1 MAAQRLSMRKLR
13 ELFRL
18 RFEAK
23 LTTRA
28 IAASL
33 GIGNGTVC
41 DYLGRARVAKLTWPL
56 PPELDDDGALA
67 ALLFPDD
74 AKAETV
80 RPEPDWARVHAE
92 LKKKGVTKLL
102 LWQEY
107 LEATPGGYQ
116 YSRFCERYGRW
127 LAAASVTL
135 RQEHRA
141 GEKCFVDFSGD
152 GVQVVDAVTGEVRVA
167 KLFVAVLGAS
177 NLTYVEPVFSEEVA
191 TWVGCHVRAFEYF
204 GGVTQVVV
212 PDNLK
217 AGVTRAHRYEPDVN
231 PTYADLARHQ
241 GFAIVPARP
250 RRPRDKAKVEVGVLL
265 AERWILAALRHR
277 RFTSLAEVHEAVRPL
292 LERLN
297 ARPMRKLGKS
307 RRELFEEVERAAL
320 KPLPARPYQLAF
332 WKKARVNIDYHV
344 ELEGHWYSVPYTLV
358 GKPVDIRHTEGCVEV
373 FLAGRRVASHV
384 RSAQKG
390 RFTTQTEHMPASH
403 RQHAEWTPSRL
414 IRWAEGV
421 GPSCAKLVEELM
433 TKRPHPQQGFRSA
446 LGVLRLADEKKYGKA
461 RVDKAC
467 ARALRHRAVS
477 YKSVVAILQHHLEDA
492 DEKTAD
498 KGPLPEHEN
507 VRGAHY
513 YH

>member
-28 IAASL
+28 IATSL
-33 GIGNGTVC
+33 SIGNGTVC
-41 DYLGRARVAKLTWPL
+41 DYLGRARVAKLPWPL
-56 PPELDDDGALA
+56 PAELDDDAALT
-67 ALLFPDD
+67 ALLFPED
-74 AKAETV
+74 AKAQAE

-92 LKKKGVTKLL
+92 LKRKGVTKLL

-107 LEATPGGYQ
+107 LEAVPGGYQ
-116 YSRFCERYGRW
+116 YSRFCERYRRW
-127 LAAASVTL
+127 LAASSVTL
-135 RQEHRA
+135 RQEHRV

-152 GVQVVDAVTGEVRVA
+152 GVRVVDAATNEVRVA

-177 NLTYVEPVFSEEVA
+177 NLTYVEPVFSEDVA
-191 TWVGCHVRAFEYF
+191 TWVGCHVRTFEYF
-204 GGVTQVVV
+204 GGVTELVV

-217 AGVTRAHRYEPDVN
+217 AGVTQAHRYEPDVN
-231 PTYADLARHQ
+231 PTYADLARHY
-241 GFAIVPARP
+241 GFAVVPARP

-277 RFTSLAEVHEAVRPL
+277 HFTSLAQVREAVKPL
-292 LERLN
+292 LEKLN
-297 ARPMRKLGKS
+297 TRPMRKLGKS
-307 RRELFEEVERAAL
+307 RWELFEQVERVTLRAL
-320 KPLPARPYQLAF
+320 PTRPYELAF

-358 GKPVDIRHTEGCVEV
+358 GKPVEMRHTEGCVEV
-373 FLAGRRVASHV
+373 FLGGRRVASHV
-384 RSAQKG
+384 RGLEKG
-390 RFTTQTEHMPASH
+390 RFTTQPEHMPASH
-403 RQHAEWTPSRL
+403 RQHVEWTPSRL

-433 TKRPHPQQGFRSA
+433 TSRPHPQQGLRSA
-446 LGVLRLADEKKYGKA
+446 LGVLRLADEKRHGKP
-461 RVDKAC
+461 RVEKAC

-477 YKSVVAILQHHLEDA
+477 YKSV
-492 DEKTAD
+492 T
-498 KGPLPEHEN
+498 PRRSPS
-507 VRGAHY
+507 
-513 YH
+513 

>member
-1 MAAQRLSMRKLR
+1 MAAERLSMRKLR
-13 ELFRL
+13 ELLRL
-18 RFEAK
+18 RYEAK
-23 LTTRA
+23 LSTRS
-28 IAASL
+28 IATSL

-41 DYLGRARVAKLTWPL
+41 DYLGRARAAKLTWPL
-56 PPELDDDGALA
+56 PRELDEDAALT
-67 ALLFPDD
+67 ALLFPED
-74 AKAETV
+74 AKALAE
-80 RPEPDWARVHAE
+80 RPEPDWAHVHAE
-92 LKKKGVTKLL
+92 LKKKGVTKQL

-107 LEATPGGYQ
+107 LEAHPGGYQ

-127 LAAASVTL
+127 LATSSVTL

-152 GVQVVDAVTGEVRVA
+152 GVQVVDAASGEVRVA

-177 NLTYVEPVFSEEVA
+177 NLTYVEPVFSEDVA
-191 TWVGCHVRAFEYF
+191 TWVGCHVRALEYF
-204 GGVTQVVV
+204 GGVTELVV

-231 PTYADLARHQ
+231 PTYADLARHY
-241 GFAIVPARP
+241 GFAILPARP
-250 RRPRDKAKVEVGVLL
+250 RKPRDKAKAEVGVLL

-277 RFTSLAEVHEAVRPL
+277 RFARLSEVHEAVKPL
-292 LERLN
+292 LEKLN

-307 RRELFEEVERAAL
+307 RCELFEQVERAAL

-358 GKPVDIRHTEGCVEV
+358 GKPVEVRHTEACVEV
-373 FLAGRRVASHV
+373 FLGGRRVASHM
-384 RSAQKG
+384 RSAERG
-390 RFTTQTEHMPASH
+390 RFTTQPEHMPASH

-433 TKRPHPQQGFRSA
+433 TRRPHPQQGFRSA

-461 RVDKAC
+461 RVEKAC

-477 YKSVVAILQHHLEDA
+477 YKSVAAILQHRLEDA
-492 DEKTAD
+492 DEKAAD
-498 KGPLPEHEN
+498 KGPLPEHQN

>member
-1 MAAQRLSMRKLR
+1 MRKLR

-18 RFEAK
+18 RYEAK
-23 LTTRA
+23 LTTRS
-28 IAASL
+28 IATSL

-41 DYLGRARVAKLTWPL
+41 DYLGRARAAKLTWPL
-56 PPELDDDGALA
+56 PPELDDDEALT
-67 ALLFPDD
+67 ALLFPED
-74 AKAETV
+74 AKALAE
-80 RPEPDWARVHAE
+80 RPEPDWAHVHAE
-92 LKKKGVTKLL
+92 LKKKGVTKQL

-107 LEATPGGYQ
+107 LQAHPGGYQ

-127 LAAASVTL
+127 LATASVTL

-141 GEKCFVDFSGD
+141 GEKCLVDFSGD
-152 GVQVVDAVTGEVRVA
+152 GVAVRDAVTGEERVA

-177 NLTYVEPVFSEEVA
+177 NLTYVEPVFSEDVA
-191 TWVGCHVRAFEYF
+191 TWVGCHVRAFEFF
-204 GGVTQVVV
+204 GGVSQLVV

-217 AGVTRAHRYEPDVN
+217 AGVTRAHRYEPDLN
-231 PTYADLARHQ
+231 PTYADLARHY

-250 RRPRDKAKVEVGVLL
+250 RKPRDKAKVEAAVLL

-292 LERLN
+292 LEKLN
-297 ARPMRKLGKS
+297 ARPLRKLGIS
-307 RRELFEEVERAAL
+307 RRELFEQVERATL
-320 KPLPARPYQLAF
+320 KPLPARSYQLAF

-344 ELEGHWYSVPYTLV
+344 ELDGHWYSVPYTLV
-358 GKPVDIRHTEGCVEV
+358 GKPVEMRHTESCVEV

-384 RSAQKG
+384 RSLEKG
-390 RFTTQTEHMPASH
+390 RFTTQPEHMPASH

-461 RVDKAC
+461 RVEKAC

-477 YKSVVAILQHHLEDA
+477 YKSIVAILQHHLEDA

>member
-1 MAAQRLSMRKLR
+1 MRKLR

-23 LTTRA
+23 LTTRS

-41 DYLGRARVAKLTWPL
+41 DYLGRARVAKLPWPL
-56 PPELDDDGALA
+56 PPELDDDAALA

-74 AKAETV
+74 AKALAE

-107 LEATPGGYQ
+107 LEAVPGGYQ

-127 LAAASVTL
+127 LATASVTL

-152 GVQVVDAVTGEVRVA
+152 GVQVVDAATGEVRVA

-177 NLTYVEPVFSEEVA
+177 NLTYVEPVFSEDVP

-204 GGVTQVVV
+204 GGVSELVV
-212 PDNLK
+212 PDNPK
-217 AGVTRAHRYEPDVN
+217 AGVTRAHRYEPDLN
-231 PTYADLARHQ
+231 PTYADLARHY
-241 GFAIVPARP
+241 GFAILPARP

-277 RFTSLAEVHEAVRPL
+277 HFTSLAQVQEAVKPL
-292 LERLN
+292 LEKLN
-297 ARPMRKLGKS
+297 TRPMRKLGKS
-307 RRELFEEVERAAL
+307 RWELFEQVERATL
-320 KPLPARPYQLAF
+320 RLLPARPYELAF

-358 GKPVDIRHTEGCVEV
+358 GKSVDVRHTEACVEV
-373 FLAGRRVASHV
+373 FLGGRRVASHV
-384 RSAQKG
+384 RSQQKG
-390 RFTTQTEHMPASH
+390 RFTTQAEHMPASH

-414 IRWAEGV
+414 IRWAESV

-446 LGVLRLADEKKYGKA
+446 LGVLRLADEKKYGKP
-461 RVDKAC
+461 RVEKAC
-467 ARALRHRAVS
+467 ARALRHRAVG
-477 YKSVVAILQHHLEDA
+477 YKSVLAILQHRLEDV
-492 DEKTAD
+492 DETTAD

>member
-13 ELFRL
+13 ELLRL

-23 LTTRA
+23 LTTRS

-56 PPELDDDGALA
+56 PPELDDDAALT
-67 ALLFPDD
+67 ALLFPED
-74 AKAETV
+74 AKAQAE

-107 LEATPGGYQ
+107 LEAVPGGYQ

-127 LAAASVTL
+127 LATSSVTL

-177 NLTYVEPVFSEEVA
+177 NLTYVEPVFSEDVP

-204 GGVTQVVV
+204 GGVSELVV

-217 AGVTRAHRYEPDVN
+217 AGVTRAHRYEPDLN
-231 PTYADLARHQ
+231 PTYADLARHY
-241 GFAIVPARP
+241 GFAILPARP

-277 RFTSLAEVHEAVRPL
+277 HFTSLAGVQEAVKPL
-292 LERLN
+292 LEKLN
-297 ARPMRKLGKS
+297 TRPMRKLGKS
-307 RRELFEEVERAAL
+307 RWELFEQVEKATLRA
-320 KPLPARPYQLAF
+320 LPARPYELAF

-358 GKPVDIRHTEGCVEV
+358 GKPVELRHTEGCVEV
-373 FLAGRRVASHV
+373 FLGGRRVASHV
-384 RSAQKG
+384 RSLEKG
-390 RFTTQTEHMPASH
+390 RFTTQSEHMPASH

-446 LGVLRLADEKKYGKA
+446 LGVLRLAEEKRYGKA
-461 RVDKAC
+461 RVEKAC
-467 ARALRHRAVS
+467 ARALRHRAVG
-477 YKSVVAILQHHLEDA
+477 YKSVVAILQHRLEDA
-492 DEKTAD
+492 DEKTAE
-498 KGPLPEHEN
+498 KGALPEHEN

>member
-1 MAAQRLSMRKLR
+1 MRKLR
-13 ELFRL
+13 EVLRL
-18 RFEAK
+18 KYERKLSGRDIARALGIGKGTVSRYLYRAQAAK
-23 LTTRA
+23 LT
-28 IAASL
+28 
-33 GIGNGTVC
+33 
-41 DYLGRARVAKLTWPL
+41 TWPL
-56 PPELDDDGALA
+56 PPELDEDAALT
-67 ALLFPDD
+67 ALLFPDEG
-74 AKAETV
+74 KV
-80 RPEPDWARVHAE
+80 VVGRPEPDWAHVHTE
-92 LKKKGVTKLL
+92 LKRKGVTKLL
-102 LWQEY
+102 LWHEY
-107 LEATPGGYQ
+107 REGCPDGYQ
-116 YSRFCERYGRW
+116 YSQFCERYARW
-127 LAAASVTL
+127 FQVTSLTL

-152 GVQVVDAVTGEVRVA
+152 GLPVADAVTGEVRTA

-177 NLTYVEPVFSEEVA
+177 NLTYVEPVFSEDVA

-204 GGVTQVVV
+204 GGVTEVVV

-231 PTYADLARHQ
+231 PTYADLAGHY

-277 RFTSLAEVHEAVRPL
+277 RFTTLAEVHEAVRPL
-292 LERLN
+292 LEKLN

-307 RRELFEEVERAAL
+307 RRELFEQVEKATLRA
-320 KPLPARPYQLAF
+320 LPARPYQLAF

-358 GKPVDIRHTEGCVEV
+358 GKSVDVRHTEACVEV
-373 FLAGRRVASHV
+373 FLGGRRMASHV
-384 RSAQKG
+384 RSLEKG
-390 RFTTQTEHMPASH
+390 RFTTQPEHMPASH

-421 GPSCAKLVEELM
+421 GPSCAKLVEALM

-461 RVDKAC
+461 RVEKAC
-467 ARALRHRAVS
+467 ARALRHRAVG

-492 DEKTAD
+492 DETAAD

-507 VRGAHY
+507 VRGAH
-513 YH
+513 

>member
-1 MAAQRLSMRKLR
+1 MRKLR
-13 ELFRL
+13 EVLRL
-18 RFEAK
+18 KYERKLSGRDIARALGIGKGTVSRYLYRAQAAK
-23 LTTRA
+23 LT
-28 IAASL
+28 
-33 GIGNGTVC
+33 
-41 DYLGRARVAKLTWPL
+41 TWPL
-56 PPELDDDGALA
+56 PPELDEDAALT
-67 ALLFPDD
+67 ALLFPDEG
-74 AKAETV
+74 KAV
-80 RPEPDWARVHAE
+80 VGRPEPDWAHVHTE
-92 LKKKGVTKLL
+92 LKRKGVTKLL

-107 LEATPGGYQ
+107 REGCPDGYQ
-116 YSRFCERYGRW
+116 YSQFCERYARW
-127 LAAASVTL
+127 LQVTSLTL

-152 GVQVVDAVTGEVRVA
+152 GVPVVDAVTGEVRTA

-177 NLTYVEPVFSEEVA
+177 NLTYVEPVFSEDVA

-204 GGVTQVVV
+204 GGVTEVVV

-217 AGVTRAHRYEPDVN
+217 AGVTRAHRYEPDLN
-231 PTYADLARHQ
+231 PTYADLAGHY

-250 RRPRDKAKVEVGVLL
+250 RKPRDKAKVEVGVLL

-292 LERLN
+292 LEKLN

-307 RRELFEEVERAAL
+307 RRELFEQVEKATLRA
-320 KPLPARPYQLAF
+320 LPARPYQLAF

-344 ELEGHWYSVPYTLV
+344 ELEGHWYSVPYSLV
-358 GKPVDIRHTEGCVEV
+358 GKSVDVRHTEACVEV

-384 RSAQKG
+384 RSLEKG
-390 RFTTQTEHMPASH
+390 RFTTQPEHMPASH

-446 LGVLRLADEKKYGKA
+446 LGVLRLADEKRYGKA
-461 RVDKAC
+461 RVEKAC
-467 ARALRHRAVS
+467 ARALRHRAVG